1 MRQGDIINKRATS
14 LQLPAVPSPVF
25 ASTHGGWPDLSSG
38 SHWGRI
44 GSISNHDF
52 VSVEGVP
59 FVSLQMTMPVD
70 SFDVSM

>member
-1 MRQGDIINKRATS
+1 MRQGDITNNRATS
-14 LQLPAVPSPVF
+14 LQLPAVPSPGF
-25 ASTHGGWPDLSSG
+25 ASTRSGWPDLSSG
-38 SHWGRI
+38 GHWCRI
-44 GSISNHDF
+44 GSISSHDF